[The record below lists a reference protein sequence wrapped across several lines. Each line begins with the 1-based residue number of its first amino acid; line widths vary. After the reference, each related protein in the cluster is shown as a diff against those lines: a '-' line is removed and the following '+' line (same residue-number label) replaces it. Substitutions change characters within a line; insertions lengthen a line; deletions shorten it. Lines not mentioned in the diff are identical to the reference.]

1 MAIIGWPTLFLVFV
15 GTRPTIGPRWLF
27 FFLWTLAVTGTALP
41 FVWFLQRRFG
51 GRRLPSPSVLLR
63 RAMGVGLYASL
74 MAWLQVNRSLDLS
87 LAVLLA
93 GGLLSFEWIL
103 GVIQN
108 TPTRSQK

>member
-1 MAIIGWPTLFLVFV
+1 MAVIGWPALMLVMF

-41 FVWFLQRRFG
+41 FVWLLQRRFG
-51 GRRLPSPSVLLR
+51 GRRPPSPSVLLR
-63 RAMGVGLYASL
+63 RAMGVGLYAAL

-93 GGLLSFEWIL
+93 VGLLSFEWLL
-103 GVIQN
+103 GVIQQS
-108 TPTRSQK
+108 PTRARK